1 MIEILSYE
9 VIIDCTSGTERY
21 MRCIIGMPVLMGFC
35 YFDTLKAEMEY
46 LK

>member
-1 MIEILSYE
+1 MNCVS
-9 VIIDCTSGTERY
+9 TERY